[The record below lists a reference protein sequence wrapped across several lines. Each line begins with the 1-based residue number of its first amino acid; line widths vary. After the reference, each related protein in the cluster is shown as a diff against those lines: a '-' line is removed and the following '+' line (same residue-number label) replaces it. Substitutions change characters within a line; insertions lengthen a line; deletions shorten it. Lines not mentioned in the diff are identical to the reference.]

1 MALIVVYPDEIT
13 WAEAGI
19 DVEPESGDPT
29 GTVTV
34 SLGGQSEQNP
44 ITLKV
49 TLQNPMA
56 AHLGGQ
62 LLEIA
67 KQLEKEPQT

>member
-1 MALIVVYPDEIT
+1 MAVIVVYPDEVT
-13 WAEAGI
+13 WADAVI
-19 DVEPESGDPT
+19 DVEPVTGDPT

-34 SLGGQSEQNP
+34 SLTGQDEPNP
-44 ITLKV
+44 IVLKIQ
-49 TLQNPMA
+49 LQNPMA

-67 KQLEKEPQT
+67 KQIEKMPMP